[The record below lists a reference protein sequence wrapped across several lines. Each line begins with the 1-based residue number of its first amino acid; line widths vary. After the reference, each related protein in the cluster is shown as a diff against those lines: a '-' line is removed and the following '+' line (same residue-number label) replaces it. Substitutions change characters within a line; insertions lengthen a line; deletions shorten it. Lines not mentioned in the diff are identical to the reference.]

1 MSRKTAANDKLA
13 AIDKELNA
21 ARTKVTELLN
31 QRKAVELEQR
41 KAANLVV
48 LANVDALLVF
58 ATHTFRDCDD
68 ARPYKNPNCPRCAL
82 LTAKADGYIPDDV
95 SFNVSIQTETH
106 GDDGD
111 VR

>member
-1 MSRKTAANDKLA
+1 MSRRKTNADDKLA
-13 AIDKELNA
+13 TIDKELQA

-58 ATHTFRDCDD
+58 ATHTFKDCEDE
-68 ARPYKNPNCPRCAL
+68 RSYKNPNCPRCAL
-82 LTAKADGYIPDDV
+82 LTAKSDGYIPDEM
-95 SFNVSIQTETH
+95 SFNVSIQTESH
-106 GDDGD
+106 ES
-111 VR
+111 